1 MYCVLHTKPKEFND
15 TYMIVVMTVAMMVMM
30 IVVLGRL
37 EQRISNKQK
46 SGGEIVQF
54 LELGT

>member
-1 MYCVLHTKPKEFND
+1 
-15 TYMIVVMTVAMMVMM
+15 VAMMVMM